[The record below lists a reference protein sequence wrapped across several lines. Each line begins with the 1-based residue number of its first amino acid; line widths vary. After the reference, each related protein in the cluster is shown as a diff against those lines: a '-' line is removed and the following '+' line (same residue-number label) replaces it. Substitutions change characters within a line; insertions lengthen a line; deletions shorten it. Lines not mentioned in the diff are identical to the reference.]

1 MGDSFGS
8 ALFYILVMV
17 AVLIAAYFTTKY
29 LSGKARHIMKSR
41 HIVVLDRMGIAK
53 DKMLMVVKVGDKSM
67 LIGVTNQNISSL
79 GEVDVGEAPA
89 AEEQPKNTAQGAL
102 SKFAEILSNARKAPD
117 VLAKARREE
126 RQRKSKSSEPPDAVE
141 NDYIDQITRAIERRK
156 NAKTHDNEEPNE

>member
-1 MGDSFGS
+1 MGGNFGS
-8 ALFYILVMV
+8 TLFYILVMV

-29 LSGKARHIMKSR
+29 LSGKARRIMKSR

-67 LIGVTNQNISSL
+67 LIGVTNQSISSL
-79 GEVDVGEAPA
+79 GDVDIAEAPV
-89 AEEQPKNTAQGAL
+89 AEEEPKNTQGAL

-117 VLAKARREE
+117 DLAKARREE
-126 RQRKSKSSEPPDAVE
+126 RQRKSKSSGSQDAVE

-156 NAKTHDNEEPNE
+156 NAKTHDNEGSNE

>member
-1 MGDSFGS
+1 MGDNFGS
-8 ALFYILVMV
+8 SLFYILVMV

-53 DKMLMVVKVGDKSM
+53 DKMLMVVKVGDKSL

-89 AEEQPKNTAQGAL
+89 AEEQTKSTTQGAL
-102 SKFAEILSNARKAPD
+102 SKFAEILSNARKAPE

-156 NAKTHDNEEPNE
+156 NAKNHDNEEPNE